1 MKRVAVVATVVLGAS
16 GLAAP
21 AQAAPLDPSGG
32 LKFDFGTATSPVADG
47 YLRVADIMLYTSE
60 RGYGFDRRPAVRDR
74 GAPDA
79 LRRDFTTGQ
88 YSFAVDLPNGD
99 YHVSVLSGDQIAP
112 NSTTVA
118 AEGVPRGTALAPTA
132 SFVVLGFGIRLTD
145 GQLNLDLGQ
154 DGRVNALEITPVA
167 VPTGLRLVSRA
178 PVELAWTPSAASYRV
193 YRDGVL
199 LSAVESPS
207 YVDHTA
213 ALGDTYDYSVS
224 QVTDAGLESAPS
236 DALRVAVYDETV
248 PAPAAPKDAAL
259 VAATTSSVEL
269 TWRSVRGA
277 VEYQVHRGESAD
289 GPFTKR
295 ATVAGPGWTDP
306 TPPATHYFY
315 RVYAVGLG
323 GRSVASATVAAPVTV
338 RAWRQAERLDRG
350 LVAVPAGGGTLV
362 SWRLLASDPQSV
374 RFALYRDGRRI
385 AVLPGTNYLDPEH
398 GATYQVAPIVGG
410 REGARTAAVTPWAAN
425 HLDIP
430 LDRPADGVTP
440 VGGAYTY
447 HANDA
452 SLGDLDGDG
461 RYEIVLK
468 WDPSNSKDNSQGGY
482 TGEVILDAYTLDGV
496 RLWRVNLGRNI
507 RAGAHYTQFLVYD
520 FDGDG
525 RSEVVVKTA
534 DGTVDGQ
541 GTVIGDPTVDHRTSY
556 GRPMGGTEFFTVFD
570 GRTGAALATT
580 EYVPQRGDA
589 SAWGDSSGNR
599 SDRFLASVAYLDGV
613 RPSIVMARGYYTR
626 SVLAAFDW
634 RDGRLSQRWVFD
646 SEAPGNYGYSGQGNH
661 NMSVGDV
668 DGDGR
673 DEITYGAM
681 AVDDD
686 GTGIYTTRLGHGDAM
701 HLSDLDPAR
710 PGLEVFD
717 VHENTSAAYGL
728 EMRDARTGE
737 TIWGQRTGKDTGRG
751 TSADIDPGHLG
762 AEAWAVG
769 GEFDSSTGWLYTAG
783 GQLLG
788 NRIPAANFAIWWD
801 GDLQREILDHTW
813 DAAAGR
819 GVGTIGKWD
828 PAAASTANLLTAT
841 GTLSNNGTKGNP
853 SLQADLIGDWREEVL
868 WRTEDSSAL
877 RLYATAAPTGHRF
890 VTLMQDPIYRLGVAW
905 QNSGYNQPPHTS
917 FYLGGG
923 MAAAPAPD
931 ARTGPALVASATLL
945 GGALAVVELPVDA
958 GRVAVETVRLF
969 ANGSLIPAR
978 GLHAAVGDRLW
989 LIFDRAAVEAA
1000 LEGYDGKV
1008 AVTLTG
1014 HLLDGRSFQATTE
1027 IRASLKS
1034 P

>member
-1 MKRVAVVATVVLGAS
+1 MKRVAVVVTLVLGAS
-16 GLAAP
+16 ALAAP
-21 AQAAPLDPSGG
+21 AQAAPLDPSTG
-32 LKFDFGTATSPVADG
+32 LKFDFGTATSPLAEG
-47 YLRVADIMLYTSE
+47 YLRVADTMLYTSE

-118 AEGVPRGTALAPTA
+118 AEGVVRGTALSPTA
-132 SFVVLGFGIRLTD
+132 SFAVLGFGVRLAD

-154 DGRVNALEITPVA
+154 DGRVNALEITPLA
-167 VPTGLRLVSRA
+167 APAGLRLVSRT
-178 PVELAWTPSAASYRV
+178 PVELAWTPTGASYRV

-199 LSAVESPS
+199 IGSTTEAS
-207 YVDHTA
+207 YVDTSA

-224 QVTDAGLESAPS
+224 QVTATGLESAAS
-236 DALRVAVYDETV
+236 DPLRVAVYDETV
-248 PAPAAPKDAAL
+248 PPPSAPTGARL

-277 VEYQVHRGESAD
+277 VEYQVHRGESTD

-295 ATVAGPGWTDP
+295 ATVSKPGWTDP

-315 RVYAVGLG
+315 RVYAVGAG
-323 GRSVASATVAAPVTV
+323 GRSAASATVAAPVTV

-350 LVAVPAGGGTLV
+350 LVAVPADGGTLV

-385 AVLPGTNYLDPEH
+385 AVLDGTNFLDPER
-398 GATYQVAPIVGG
+398 GAKYQVAPIVAG
-410 REGARTAAVTPWAAN
+410 RERARTAAVQPWAAN
-425 HLDIP
+425 HRDIP

-440 VGGAYTY
+440 VGGVYTY
-447 HANDA
+447 NANDA

-461 RYEIVLK
+461 QYEIVLK

-482 TGEVILDAYTLDGV
+482 TGEVILDAYTLDGE
-496 RLWRVNLGRNI
+496 RLWRINLGRNI
-507 RAGAHYTQFLVYD
+507 RAGAHYTPYLVYD

-525 RSEVVVKTA
+525 RSDVVVKTA
-534 DGTVDGQ
+534 DGTVDGK
-541 GTVIGDPTVDHRTSY
+541 GTVIGDPTVDHRTSN
-556 GRPMGGTEFFTVFD
+556 GRPMGGTEFLTVFD

-589 SAWGDSSGNR
+589 SSWGDSSGNR

-634 RDGRLSQRWVFD
+634 RDGQLRQRWVFD
-646 SEAPGNYGYSGQGNH
+646 SEAPGNWGYSGQGNH

-710 PGLEVFD
+710 PGLEVFG

-728 EMRDARTGE
+728 EMRDARTGSL
-737 TIWGQRTGKDTGRG
+737 IWGQRTGKDTGRG
-751 TSADIDPGHLG
+751 TSADIDPAHLG

-783 GQLLG
+783 GQLIG
-788 NRIPAANFAIWWD
+788 DRIPAANFAIWWD

-813 DAAAGR
+813 DANAGR
-819 GVGTIGKWD
+819 GIGTIGEWD
-828 PAAASTANLLTAT
+828 PAASSTTNLLTAT

-853 SLQADLIGDWREEVL
+853 SLQADLMGDWREEVL

-877 RLYATAAPTGHRF
+877 RLYATAAPTEHRF

-917 FYLGGG
+917 YYLGGG
-923 MAAAPAPD
+923 MPAAPAPD
-931 ARTGPALVASATLL
+931 ARTGPALAASATLL
-945 GGALAVVELPVDA
+945 GGSLAVVELPVDA
-958 GRVAVETVRLF
+958 AQAAVATVRLF
-969 ANGSLIPAR
+969 ANGTLLAPR
-978 GLHAAVGDRLW
+978 PGLHAAVGNRL
-989 LIFDRAAVEAA
+989 LLVFDRDAIEEA
-1000 LEGYDGKV
+1000 LRGYDGRV
-1008 AVTLTG
+1008 TLTLTG
-1014 HLLDGRSFQATTE
+1014 HLLDGRSFQTE
-1027 IRASLKS
+1027 IRASL
-1034 P
+1034 